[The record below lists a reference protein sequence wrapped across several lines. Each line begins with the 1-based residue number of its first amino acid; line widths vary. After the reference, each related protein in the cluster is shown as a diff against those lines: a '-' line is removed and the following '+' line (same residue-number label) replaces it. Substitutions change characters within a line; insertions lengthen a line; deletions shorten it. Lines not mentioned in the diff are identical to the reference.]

1 MTVSAQKPGLKKG
14 ESEMNL
20 LWLFI
25 ALIGLGVLC
34 WAAVQYALNRKRR
47 KGAAPLMGAGA
58 LVFGLGMALSAALPS
73 GLEIPGGSMTH
84 MGAMTG
90 EAGKLGFS
98 SPLDLEKLDLQDFL
112 VTGNGKADEELELYE
127 GENKLG
133 QFTVGK
139 DGTWSWPIGGK
150 LVTEGDHTYELRAV
164 GGAMGSGQKLT
175 VNIAKGRPEASNAKC
190 PCRLRITSLEKQNV
204 KDAAIT
210 LLKDGKVIEVG
221 SDPQV
226 FGNLEE
232 GEYTYSVTAPGFETF
247 SSGKAFAPKNKNIS
261 VYLKPAR

>member
-1 MTVSAQKPGLKKG
+1 
-14 ESEMNL
+14 MNL

-58 LVFGLGMALSAALPS
+58 LIFGLGMALSAALPN

-90 EAGKLGFS
+90 EAHAGEMGKLGFT
-98 SPLDLEKLDLQDFL
+98 SPFELEKLDLQDFL
-112 VTGNGKADEELELYE
+112 LTGNGKADEELELYE

-139 DGTWSWPIGGK
+139 DGTWSWPIGGA

-164 GGAMGSGQKLT
+164 GGTMGSGQKLT
-175 VNIAKGRPEASNAKC
+175 VNIAKDRPTASNAKC
-190 PCRLRITSLEKQNV
+190 PCRLRITSLEKQNIQ
-204 KDAAIT
+204 DAAIT
-210 LLKDGKVIEVG
+210 LLKDGRIVEVG
-221 SDPQV
+221 ADPQV
-226 FGNLEE
+226 FGNLSE
-232 GEYTYSVTAPGFETF
+232 GEYTYTVTAPGYETF
-247 SSGKAFAPKNKNIS
+247 SSGKASAPKNKNIS
-261 VYLKPAR
+261 VYLKPAK

>member
-1 MTVSAQKPGLKKG
+1 
-14 ESEMNL
+14 MNL

-58 LVFGLGMALSAALPS
+58 LIFGLGMALSAALPS
-73 GLEIPGGSMTH
+73 IEVPGGSMTH
-84 MGAMTG
+84 MGAMAG
-90 EAGKLGFS
+90 EVGKLGFS
-98 SPLDLEKLDLQDFL
+98 SPTQLEQLDLQDFL
-112 VTGNGKADEELELYE
+112 VTGNGKPGETLELYE

-133 QFTVGK
+133 EFEVGK

-175 VNIAKGRPEASNAKC
+175 VNIAKGRVDASNAKC

-204 KDAAIT
+204 QNAAIT
-210 LLKDGKVIEVG
+210 LLKDGKIVEVG

-226 FGNLEE
+226 FGNLAE

-261 VYLKPAR
+261 VYLKPVKK

>member
-1 MTVSAQKPGLKKG
+1 
-14 ESEMNL
+14 MNL

-58 LVFGLGMALSAALPS
+58 LIFGLGMALSAALPNI
-73 GLEIPGGSMTH
+73 EVPGGSMTH
-84 MGAMTG
+84 MGAMKG
-90 EAGKLGFS
+90 EAMAGEMGKLGFS
-98 SPLDLEKLDLQDFL
+98 SPFELEKLDLQDFL
-112 VTGNGKADEELELYE
+112 VTGKGKAGETLELFE

-133 QFTVGK
+133 EFEVGK

-150 LVTEGDHTYELRAV
+150 LVTEGDHTYELRAM

-210 LLKDGKVIEVG
+210 LLKDGKIVEVG

-261 VYLKPAR
+261 VYLKPAKK

>member
-1 MTVSAQKPGLKKG
+1 V
-14 ESEMNL
+14 NL

-58 LVFGLGMALSAALPS
+58 LIFGLGMALSAALPNI
-73 GLEIPGGSMTH
+73 EVPGGSMSH

-90 EAGKLGFS
+90 EAMVGGLGFS
-98 SPLDLEKLDLQDFL
+98 SPSELEKLDLQDFL
-112 VTGNGKADEELELYE
+112 VTGKGKPGETLELYE

-133 QFTVGK
+133 EFEVGK

-150 LVTEGDHTYELRAV
+150 LVTEGDHTYELRAM

-175 VNIAKGRPEASNAKC
+175 VNIAKGRADASNAKC
-190 PCRLRITSLEKQNV
+190 PCRLRIVTLEKQNIQ
-204 KDAAIT
+204 DAAIT
-210 LLKDGKVIEVG
+210 LLKDGKVVEVG

-232 GEYTYSVTAPGFETF
+232 GEYTYSVTAPGFDTF
-247 SSGKAFAPKNKNIS
+247 AGGKALTPKNKNIS
-261 VYLKPAR
+261 VYLKPAKK